1 MTETAPFT
9 AVVFGATGG
18 IGRAVADRLEADPAC
33 SAVVRLT
40 RNSDPAIDL
49 ADEASI
55 AAAARIVREQHGEIG
70 LLFDATG
77 ILTVAGADGRPGGP
91 EKTLRQLDPVA
102 MANAFAINAIG
113 PALLLKHFAPLL
125 PRHRRGVFATLS
137 ARVGSIGDNRLGG
150 WVSYRASKAALN
162 QIVRVAAI
170 EIARKHPESVVV
182 ALHPG
187 TVATELSAP
196 FAGNRDTLTPAE
208 SAARLLAAIEKLG
221 PEDSGGF
228 FAYDGQPIPW

>member
-1 MTETAPFT
+1 MSRAYSQL
-9 AVVFGATGG
+9 ALVFGASGG
-18 IGRAVADRLEADPAC
+18 IGQAVADRLEADPGC
-33 SAVVRLT
+33 RAVVRLS
-40 RNSDPAIDL
+40 RSSMPAIDV
-49 ADEASI
+49 ADEAGI
-55 AAAARIVREQHGEIG
+55 AAAADIVRERHGEID

-77 ILTVAGADGRPGGP
+77 ALTVPGVDGQPTGP
-91 EKTLRQLDPVA
+91 EKTLRRLDPVA

-125 PRHRRGVFATLS
+125 PRDRRGVFATLS

-170 EIARKHPESVVV
+170 EIARRHPHAVVA

-187 TVATELSAP
+187 TVATSLSAP
-196 FAGNRDTLTPAE
+196 FAGNRGTLTPAA
-208 SAARLLAAIEKLG
+208 SAARLLAVLDGLTPA
-221 PEDSGGF
+221 DSGGF
-228 FAYDGQPIPW
+228 FAHDGQPIPW